1 MPLTAEQAM
10 LQVQERLKSLKSL
23 VCEIDTERKR
33 NETNINNVIR
43 LTKMASEDKSPALN
57 HKLKTLYKVG
67 LQDAL
72 QEENLIR
79 QALSKIQ
86 DIRNIRNERRIQAR
100 NAGNKETIRRGALMK
115 MLQISAQTLPL
126 FVSKP
131 GEKIP
136 HLCGSIAAD
145 SSYIAKPGDMVAAL
159 VKSEEGEENWILA
172 EVVLYVSST
181 SKYEVDDIDEEQKDR
196 HVLSRRRIVPLP
208 LMRANP
214 ETDGQALFPKG
225 TTVMALYPQTT
236 CFYKAII
243 NQLPQTANDEYEV
256 LFEDP
261 TYPDG
266 YSPPLLVA
274 QRYVIAI
281 KQNKKT
287 TS

>member
-1 MPLTAEQAM
+1 MVHDIEA
-10 LQVQERLKSLKSL
+10 
-23 VCEIDTERKR
+23 ERKR
-33 NETNINNVIR
+33 NEPNINNIVR
-43 LTKMASEDKSPALN
+43 TQEKLSGDDKSASVFQ
-57 HKLKTLYKVG
+57 HKLKSLYKIG
-67 LQDAL
+67 ITDAM

-131 GEKIP
+131 GEKAPPLCGAIP
-136 HLCGSIAAD
+136 HEN
-145 SSYIAKPGDMVAAL
+145 SYIAKPGDMVAAL
-159 VKSEEGEENWILA
+159 VKGLEEEENWILA
-172 EVVLYVSST
+172 EVVQFISSQN
-181 SKYEVDDIDEEQKDR
+181 KYEVDDIDEEQKDR
-196 HVLSRRRIVPLP
+196 HVLSKRRIVPLP

-214 ETDGQALFPKG
+214 ETDGYALFVKG

-236 CFYKAII
+236 CFYKAVI
-243 NQLPQTANDEYEV
+243 NHLPQTATDEYEV
-256 LFEDP
+256 LFEDA
-261 TYPDG
+261 TYSDG

-281 KQNKKT
+281 KQNKKVGSSST
-287 TS
+287 